1 MKIECKDWTAR
12 DDRTPGVNTLTVS
25 GTVTVNAGD
34 VTPVLAPVTVMAA
47 GTHLNLELQLQREG
61 TGTQALAEK
70 QVTYTQPSDPT
81 VVAVQIYYQGKLLTS
96 IKDIEVTH

>member
-1 MKIECKDWTAR
+1 MKIESKDWTAC
-12 DDRTPGVNTLTVS
+12 DDRTPDVNTLTVS

-34 VTPVLAPVTVMAA
+34 ITPVLVPVTVLAA
-47 GTHLNLELQLQREG
+47 GAHLALELQLQREG

-70 QVTYTQPSDPT
+70 QVTYTQPSDPA

-96 IKDIEVTH
+96 IQNIKVAQ